1 MPTLSASDYT
11 QFLKF
16 KAAAASPIRQDIQTR
31 TNVTLSQSAL
41 NANVLA
47 SQAALVVTPSLS
59 AIQGNAR
66 VSAVP
71 VVQTRSNPDARA
83 TLSFAGTSGAMSSS
97 AYTRPGGLPTG
108 FKGSQNTYHR
118 IPQNAGWIQG
128 GQDNQG
134 SGPKR
139 F

>member
-16 KAAAASPIRQDIQTR
+16 KAAAASPIRPAIQTR
-31 TNVTLSQSAL
+31 DNATLSQSVV

-47 SQAALVVTPSLS
+47 SQAAYVLTPTLTN
-59 AIQGNAR
+59 IQNNAR
-66 VSAVP
+66 VSAQQ
-71 VVQTRSNPDARA
+71 VVQTRSNPDALS
-83 TLSFAGTSGAMSSS
+83 TLGYAGTSGAMSSS
-97 AYTRPGGLPTG
+97 ALQRPGGLPTG
-108 FKGSQNTYHR
+108 FRGSQNSYHR

-128 GQDNQG
+128 NTIS

>member
-31 TNVTLSQSAL
+31 TNVTLSQSVL
-41 NANVLA
+41 NANILA
-47 SQAALVVTPSLS
+47 SQAALVVTPTLS
-59 AIQGNAR
+59 TIQGNAR
-66 VSAVP
+66 VAARP
-71 VVQTRSNPDARA
+71 VVQTRANPDA
-83 TLSFAGTSGAMSSS
+83 LSTVGYAGTSGAMGSS

-108 FKGSQNTYHR
+108 FKGSQNSYTR
-118 IPQNAGWIQG
+118 LPQNAGWIQG
-128 GQDNQG
+128 TMLSSGQ
-134 SGPKR
+134 KR